1 MAEGVE
7 LVLKLIHLGFT
18 VFLQKI
24 GYSETAAEY
33 ISNRI
38 GWGILAAFAAL
49 LVFVTIKYGT

>member
-1 MAEGVE
+1 MEKEVE

-24 GYSETAAEY
+24 GYSETDADN

-38 GWGILAAFAAL
+38 GWGVLAGFMAL